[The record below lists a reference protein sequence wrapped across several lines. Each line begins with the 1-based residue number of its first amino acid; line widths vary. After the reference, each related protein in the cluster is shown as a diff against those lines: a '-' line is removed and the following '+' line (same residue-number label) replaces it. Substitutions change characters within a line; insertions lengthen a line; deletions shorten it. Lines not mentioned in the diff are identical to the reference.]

1 MDEDE
6 NMAGEEEEDE
16 DEARGIMGRV
26 KGDLFDSDDEE
37 DQEDKGTCQSS
48 FSTISV

>member
-1 MDEDE
+1 MDENE

-37 DQEDKGTCQSS
+37 DQEDKGTCHSS
-48 FSTISV
+48 FSPISV

>member
-6 NMAGEEEEDE
+6 EMVGEEEDDE

-26 KGDLFDSDDEE
+26 KGDLFDSEDEE
-37 DQEDKGTCQSS
+37 DQEDQGT
-48 FSTISV
+48 

>member
-6 NMAGEEEEDE
+6 DMAGEEEEDE
-16 DEARGIMGRV
+16 GEARGIMGRV

-37 DQEDKGTCQSS
+37 DQEDKSTCQSS

>member
-1 MDEDE
+1 MDVVED
-6 NMAGEEEEDE
+6 MAGEEEEDE
-16 DEARGIMGRV
+16 GEARGIMGRV

-37 DQEDKGTCQSS
+37 DQEDKSTCQSS

>member
-6 NMAGEEEEDE
+6 EMAYEEVEDE

-37 DQEDKGTCQSS
+37 DREDQGTCQSP

>member
-6 NMAGEEEEDE
+6 DMAGEEEEDE